1 MQSLENL
8 FFEEKPLAMYSGPG
22 CINCFSSASMNTSG
36 DVCELE
42 YVTCEVIFS
51 EKQNKMIFL
60 HILFNHLMFVLEV
73 LTSQVLF
80 LQVLYMPG
88 SRKHLQFY
96 IYCLFNTV
104 FHSSSLHPH
113 ISSPPSLSP

>member
-1 MQSLENL
+1 MQSLQNL

-42 YVTCEVIFS
+42 YITCEVIFS
-51 EKQNKMIFL
+51 EKQNKIIFL
-60 HILFNHLMFVLEV
+60 HILFNYLIILFVLEV

-80 LQVLYMPG
+80 LQVLYMSG
-88 SRKHLQFY
+88 SRKHL
-96 IYCLFNTV
+96 
-104 FHSSSLHPH
+104 
-113 ISSPPSLSP
+113 